1 MQDSTIWVGLDVHK
15 DSITAAILKDGD
27 SHAEVIR
34 MSSDLNKVRRLFR
47 RLSVDGPIRS
57 CYEASGSGF
66 VLHRAL
72 TDHGYSCEVVAPSL
86 IPRKP
91 GDRRKTDK
99 IDAIQLAKLLRSG
112 HLTPVEIPSEEQ
124 EAVRGIVRYR
134 AVLKQEAKR
143 AKHRICGF
151 LLRQGLTFDGSKSN
165 WTKKHRIWIAQMR
178 RELEGPAQLCLSMEL
193 EHLEYLESQL
203 NSLDTEIERESRCEP
218 YRKTVEA
225 LQCLR
230 GVKTLTAM
238 TLATEIGDIARFRS
252 PRALMA
258 WVGLV
263 PSERSSG
270 DRERRGPITKA
281 GNSEV
286 RRVLIE
292 AGWNNR
298 HQGGADLVLKRRRQ
312 GQDPA
317 AVAIAVKAQ
326 HRLSKKFRRL
336 WERKHPNVA
345 VVAVARELTGFV
357 WAIMNTA
364 PQQ

>member
-15 DSITAAILKDGD
+15 DSVTAAILDGD
-27 SHAEVIR
+27 EPQAEVIR
-34 MSSDLNKVRRLFR
+34 MSSDLNKIRRLFR
-47 RLSVDGPIRS
+47 RLSARGAIRS

-72 TDHGYSCEVVAPSL
+72 TDHGYACEVVAPSL

-91 GDRRKTDK
+91 GDRRKTDR

-112 HLTPVEIPSEEQ
+112 HLTSVEVPSEEQ

-151 LLRQGLTFDGSKSN
+151 LLGQGLTFDGTKSN
-165 WTKKHRIWIAQMR
+165 WTKKHRIWVAQVR
-178 RELEGPAQLCLSMEL
+178 CELEGPAQLCLSMEL
-193 EHLEYLESQL
+193 EHLEYLETQI
-203 NSLDTEIERESRCEP
+203 NALDTEVERISRRAP
-218 YRKTVEA
+218 YRETVEA

-238 TLATEIGDIARFRS
+238 TLATEIGDVTRFRS

-298 HQGGADLVLKRRRQ
+298 HKARSTLNLKRRRQ
-312 GQDPA
+312 GQNPT

-326 HRLSKKFRRL
+326 HRLSKKFQRL

-364 PQQ
+364 PQH